1 MLNHDK
7 TKNGLSQIY
16 KHTANDND
24 NTSISSIICSL
35 RYSINARTITK
46 ECNNIRVYIIKIYI
60 IIRKYNNIIKFF
72 KHFIRSK
79 RTKNKF

>member
-16 KHTANDND
+16 KYLAND
-24 NTSISSIICSL
+24 NTSISRIILSL

-46 ECNNIRVYIIKIYI
+46 ECNKIRVYIMKVYI
-60 IIRKYNNIIKFF
+60 IIRKYNNIIKRF
-72 KHFIRSK
+72 KHFIRNK
-79 RTKNKF
+79 RTKSKF